1 MLWLVV
7 DALVRRLA
15 DTLATEYTQAVEL
28 LSTGDIVAEPLGGER
43 AAIVVEGQLGRL
55 FAWTLTPSG
64 RPALV
69 DLDDFVAQ
77 LGGLVVVRRLV
88 DLRRR
93 ATGAGDSDE
102 EAAVAAAADQFG
114 ERMAAVI
121 EETMMDQGRQFEQ
134 ECDAVG
140 SSGARLVVYS
150 YMRLTL
156 VSSTKPLALFD
167 CEDVLVGGD
176 IDEALDSSHFE
187 LTRDAFIVRRAP

>member
-1 MLWLVV
+1 MFWLVV

-15 DTLATEYTQAVEL
+15 DTFATEYMDAVEM
-28 LSTGDIVAEPLGGER
+28 LSTGDIVAEPFGGER

-88 DLRRR
+88 DLQRPWVPRED
-93 ATGAGDSDE
+93 GPD
-102 EAAVAAAADQFG
+102 AAADQFG
-114 ERMAAVI
+114 ERVAALI
-121 EETMMDQGRQFEQ
+121 EETMVDRGRQFEQ
-134 ECDAVG
+134 ECAAAD

-156 VSSTKPLALFD
+156 VTSTKPLALFD

-176 IDEALDSSHFE
+176 VDQALDSQRFE
-187 LTRDAFIVRRAP
+187 LTRTLFDAPTDLATL